1 MDVRLFAGLIGL
13 AIGLTA
19 AVVGLYIMFYAMG
32 YFQYLGGKRRS
43 SIPPI
48 DKQELVNKILAL
60 NNPSKPY
67 HIVKGIDTDLVAEW
81 KIADA
86 QWYGVL
92 NKSGLKSAYKA
103 LLQVDES
110 RHTVRCYEELGS
122 ITWTAGLQ
130 GLIPTAS
137 FQKSFFRG
145 RILYSKEYAK
155 GYGLKQLSPPEPGKA
170 YDYKFDVNEIRGPI
184 ILTVEENGW
193 EWVPVTAQRHVTKPV
208 TT

>member
-184 ILTVEENGW
+184 ILAVEESGW
-193 EWVPVTAQRHVTKPV
+193 EWVPVTAKRHVTKPV